1 MRRGGYLASH
11 SLTLGERL
19 KEAVREQE
27 CQLGKNTPYGQRYLL
42 DFGLRRDQKAAR
54 LRIAF
59 V

>member
-1 MRRGGYLASH
+1 
-11 SLTLGERL
+11 
-19 KEAVREQE
+19 VREQE